1 MISHNSYEMIT
12 NFIKNLSDK
21 IRIIVIDNSK
31 DLKLRKDLEK
41 SKNVHFEFMEN
52 KGYGSAINFAR
63 KNKTSPTIIIS
74 HTMKGKGVSFMEE
87 VPTWHG
93 SLELS
98 NDDLRKSLT
107 ELGCSESK
115 IEEYIIK

>member
-1 MISHNSYEMIT
+1 MLFRSSFGWEVAEIDGHDFSQVIQALKDFKKCQEKP
-12 NFIKNLSDK
+12 FC
-21 IRIIVIDNSK
+21 IIAN
-31 DLKLRKDLEK
+31 
-41 SKNVHFEFMEN
+41 
-52 KGYGSAINFAR
+52 
-63 KNKTSPTIIIS
+63 TI
-74 HTMKGKGVSFMEE
+74 KGKGVSFMEE